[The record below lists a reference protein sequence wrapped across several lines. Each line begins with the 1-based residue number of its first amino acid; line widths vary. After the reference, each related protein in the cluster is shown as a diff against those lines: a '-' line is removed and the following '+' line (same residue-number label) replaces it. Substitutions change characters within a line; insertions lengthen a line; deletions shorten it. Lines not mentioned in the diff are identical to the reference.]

1 MHPEMAQAFE
11 AYKKYLAIKSHF
23 TKKEYDYFK
32 YSGKVRATFPTFEKR
47 KDKYFFH
54 KLSKQ
59 KNVEQFLVASFVELG
74 ENVWVGDMLEN
85 MASTNAYKEWLKRQ
99 EALTYTFTGDL
110 DKLKE
115 DFNSN
120 LKVDDG
126 QHPHLLKLSLRKEV
140 CLETVVILDELAG
153 FCSYW
158 NNTIEDS
165 IIWPDYH
172 LKMQKYKPFIKFD
185 KEKCRDIVIKK
196 FYK

>member
-1 MHPEMAQAFE
+1 MHPEMAEAFE

-32 YSGKVRATFPTFEKR
+32 YSGKVRATFPTFDKR

-85 MASTNAYKEWLKRQ
+85 MVSTNAYKNWLKRQ
-99 EALTYTFTGDL
+99 EALTYTFKNDL
-110 DKLKE
+110 DRLKE

-120 LKVDDG
+120 LKVTDG
-126 QHPHLLKLSLRKEV
+126 QHPYLLKLVLRKEV
-140 CLETVVILDELAG
+140 CIETLVILDDLAG
-153 FCSYW
+153 FCEYW
-158 NNTIEDS
+158 EENIQDTV
-165 IIWPDYH
+165 IWPDFQ
-172 LKMQKYKPFIKFD
+172 LKMRKYRPFIKFD
-185 KEKCRDIVIKK
+185 KEKCRNIVIEK